1 MDEGTTK
8 TIPIRRSRSASGT
21 GTGVT
26 GAIAAGF
33 RRIADQP
40 RQVWLA
46 GLGAA
51 ALTAR
56 GAVAAWARL
65 VAEGT
70 EVESDL
76 RRALRSNRSSS

>member
-1 MDEGTTK
+1 MDEGTSK
-8 TIPIRRSRSASGT
+8 TIPIRRSRGANGT
-21 GTGVT
+21 GGVT
-26 GAIAAGF
+26 AAIAAGF

-56 GAVAAWARL
+56 GALAAWTRV
-65 VAEGT
+65 VAEGA

-76 RRALRSNRSSS
+76 RRALRSNRPTG